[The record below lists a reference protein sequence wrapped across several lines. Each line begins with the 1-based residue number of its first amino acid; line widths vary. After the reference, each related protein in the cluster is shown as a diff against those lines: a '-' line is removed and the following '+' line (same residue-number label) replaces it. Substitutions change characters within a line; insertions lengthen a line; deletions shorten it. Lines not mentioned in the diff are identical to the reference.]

1 MIISVKVKSRLFSDV
16 EYDTLETVK
25 IFNSAQYG
33 KYIQHGAEFID
44 YGESEGKFYLVFR
57 RDDVRDLFDKWCRF
71 EL

>member
-1 MIISVKVKSRLFSDV
+1 MTVIVKVKSRLFIDV

>member
-1 MIISVKVKSRLFSDV
+1 MKSVVVKSRLFKDI
-16 EYDTLETVK
+16 EYDTRETVK

-44 YGESEGKFYLVFR
+44 YGETEGKFYLVFR
-57 RDDVRDLFDKWCRF
+57 RDEVRDLFDKWCRF